1 MVGYKNPPLDPRTI
15 LITRDGAVEIL
26 LKTRKRISP
35 DVLHL
40 LKKFGIET
48 TNRKCLTKEQQT
60 LYGLSTA
67 FKTKLFVDQYKVGQY
82 YLDLYFPD
90 YRLVIECDENGHTDR
105 RPSDERERMDFVNK
119 VLEIDDEHWI
129 RFNPDEKDFDITKVI
144 GRINLFFETKGIWKP
159 KYVPPTRALMNINLD
174 HEKPCTKCHIVKT
187 LSVFNPAKDHRDGR
201 ENRCTVCVWKRQAE
215 ILKENKEKLGEVT
228 EIKCNVC
235 NETLS
240 VDKFYRD
247 KNSPT
252 GRMRRCKEC
261 HKNRLKNIEKKPK
274 IIITEKRC
282 KTCQETKVVSEFHK
296 RMCSRNG
303 YNIYCKVC
311 ACQKMTKNKS

>member
-1 MVGYKNPPLDPRTI
+1 MRSHVQSVI
-15 LITRDGAVEIL
+15 LSSLCQL
-26 LKTRKRISP
+26 LIQLRIIGMGGRI
-35 DVLHL
+35 D
-40 LKKFGIET
+40 
-48 TNRKCLTKEQQT
+48 
-60 LYGLSTA
+60 A
-67 FKTKLFVDQYKVGQY
+67 LFVCGK
-82 YLDLYFPD
+82 
-90 YRLVIECDENGHTDR
+90 DR
-105 RPSDERERMDFVNK
+105 QKFLRR
-119 VLEIDDEHWI
+119 I
-129 RFNPDEKDFDITKVI
+129 RKNWGKLQ
-144 GRINLFFETKGIWKP
+144 R
-159 KYVPPTRALMNINLD
+159 
-174 HEKPCTKCHIVKT
+174 
-187 LSVFNPAKDHRDGR
+187 LSVM
-201 ENRCTVCVWKRQAE
+201 VCK
-215 ILKENKEKLGEVT
+215 
-228 EIKCNVC
+228 
-235 NETLS
+235 ETLS